1 MFTHLKKFGF
11 SLTKRLVY
19 QQENSPKSP
28 EDFKNPEKQSDKD
41 IISEVASQSPSQIVS
56 DTLSRGGAVQKKY
69 TQSTQILAN
78 LMGGSTSSSS
88 TTTAANSNTSSAQTS
103 SNNANKNK

>member
-1 MFTHLKKFGF
+1 MFTKLLKFK
-11 SLTKRLVY
+11 STLTKRLIF

-28 EDFKNPEKQSDKD
+28 ENFQNPEKQNDKD

-69 TQSTQILAN
+69 TQNTQILAN
-78 LMGGSTSSSS
+78 LLGGNSSSSSSSSSSS
-88 TTTAANSNTSSAQTS
+88 TTQNSTQQQ
-103 SNNANKNK
+103 K

>member
-1 MFTHLKKFGF
+1 MFTKFKNSRQF
-11 SLTKRLVY
+11 LTKRLVF

-28 EDFKNPEKQSDKD
+28 ENFQSPEKKNDKD

-69 TQSTQILAN
+69 TQNTQILAN
-78 LMGGSTSSSS
+78 LLGGSGNSS
-88 TTTAANSNTSSAQTS
+88 TTTTTTSSQTSNTSNQ
-103 SNNANKNK
+103 K